1 MKKLLTIVLLLTLT
15 AATYAQKDVT
25 KFLGIPVDG
34 TKSAMIQKLK
44 AKGFTYNSAYDY
56 LEGEFNGR
64 DVTLFI
70 ATNNNMVWRIMVRDA
85 RISSETDIKIR
96 FNELC
101 RQFERNKKY
110 ISPDES
116 QVLSEDEDI
125 SFEIMVHKKRYQASF
140 FQQTDSVKT
149 ATDIQQYLLSKYTP
163 EQLTNTT
170 EEMRKDLME
179 YTMDLFS
186 KKSVWFMISEDE
198 YDKYRI
204 LLFYDNEYNHSNG
217 EDL

>member
-44 AKGFTYNSAYDY
+44 AKGFTYNSENGW
-56 LEGEFNGR
+56 LEGEFNGM
-64 DVTLFI
+64 DVTLSVV
-70 ATNNNMVWRIMVRDA
+70 TNNNMVWRIMVRDA
-85 RISSETDIKIR
+85 RLSSETDIKIR

-116 QVLSEDEDI
+116 QVLSEEEKI
-125 SFEIMVHKKRYQASF
+125 SYEMLVNKKRYQASYY
-140 FQQTDSVKT
+140 QMTDSAAIAAEVQKY
-149 ATDIQQYLLSKYTP
+149 ALSKYTQ
-163 EQLTNTT
+163 EQLTNPT
-170 EEMRKDLME
+170 EEISKE
-179 YTMDLFS
+179 IYIYTMDLLS
-186 KKSVWFMISEDE
+186 KKPVWFMIGEE
-198 YDKYRI
+198 YGNYRI
-204 LLFYDNEYNHSNG
+204 LMYYDNENNHSNG